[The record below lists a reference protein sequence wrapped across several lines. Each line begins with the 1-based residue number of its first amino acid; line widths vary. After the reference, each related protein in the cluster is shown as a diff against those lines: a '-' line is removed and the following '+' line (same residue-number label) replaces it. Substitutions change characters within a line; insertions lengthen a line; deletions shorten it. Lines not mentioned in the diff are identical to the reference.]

1 MCSAM
6 KPYFSICILLFYFLL
21 CVEMKAVKAQTIL
34 NKDTVYNLSKSAND
48 SISIHYIGCSGFFIR
63 KGNNVVLIDPYF
75 SNNKANTYLFGTL
88 TNKSNIKVD
97 VKHLI
102 DSVFL
107 HAIGDLTDH
116 SGLIKTLL

>member
-1 MCSAM
+1 MCSVM

-21 CVEMKAVKAQTIL
+21 CVEIKAQTIL
-34 NKDTVYNLSKSAND
+34 NKDTVYTLSKSAND

-75 SNNKANTYLFGTL
+75 SNNKASTYLFGTL
-88 TNKSNIKVD
+88 TSKSNISVD
-97 VKHLI
+97 IKHLI

-116 SGLIKTLL
+116 SGLIKTLLITH